1 MADTR
6 LAHCFSYHPR
16 QSAKSA
22 KIRVPFVAPQSTLLA
37 PRLACL
43 LRQIPAIIRAEGPWA
58 IHANQLRI
66 GLGEDSHRLAP
77 GGPLRLG
84 GVDVPHDRHAVG
96 HSDADVLLHAI
107 TDALLGAAG
116 LPDIGVLF
124 PNTEEANRG
133 RDSAEMLRLA
143 YDRVTAAGY
152 RLANLD
158 AVVHAQRPKLSPY
171 KAAIVDRVAAIL
183 GVEPNQINVKAKTG
197 EGVGP
202 VGQEEL
208 IEARCMALLEKNEP

>member
-1 MADTR
+1 
-6 LAHCFSYHPR
+6 
-16 QSAKSA
+16 
-22 KIRVPFVAPQSTLLA
+22 
-37 PRLACL
+37 
-43 LRQIPAIIRAEGPWA
+43 
-58 IHANQLRI
+58 
-66 GLGEDSHRLAP
+66 
-77 GGPLRLG
+77 LG

-133 RDSAEMLRLA
+133 RDSADMLRLA
-143 YDRVTAAGY
+143 HDRVTAAGY

-158 AVVHAQRPKLSPY
+158 AVVHAQRPKLSPH
-171 KAAIVDRVAAIL
+171 KAAIVDRVATIL
-183 GVEPNQINVKAKTG
+183 GVKPGQINVKAKTG

-208 IEARCMALLEKNEP
+208 IEARCVALLEQIKT